1 MTSDEATVVRPFV
14 PRYDVRVHVSEMD
27 GDKRR
32 TNKRQQIGHNGAER
46 LFGRMVGRAHIL
58 KHFADEGDEGYVKDT
73 VEFYVHVHNLTM
85 KQEDATYIY
94 DNRSEHASEKI
105 NSYLCGFLVSPS
117 KRVSSNT
124 EKNTMRTSDV
134 LTRLWTEFDT
144 KGSPMKKDFSK
155 ISAPRCLFMR
165 EDSEYDPINSVK
177 FIILTRRLLLIS
189 FEFLP
194 FHF

>member
-1 MTSDEATVVRPFV
+1 M
-14 PRYDVRVHVSEMD
+14 
-27 GDKRR
+27 
-32 TNKRQQIGHNGAER
+32 
-46 LFGRMVGRAHIL
+46 
-58 KHFADEGDEGYVKDT
+58 KH
-73 VEFYVHVHNLTM
+73 
-85 KQEDATYIY
+85 EDATYIY
-94 DNRSEHASEKI
+94 DNRSEHANEKI